1 MAKAPDRIIFDLVL
15 RTFENDIHFGRFESE
30 LGKIEADVQ
39 VSKKLQLLSEYLR
52 LPLGKPDSFASAKMT
67 ARWSSSLR

>member
-1 MAKAPDRIIFDLVL
+1 LPL
-15 RTFENDIHFGRFESE
+15 RVIEDDIHFGRFESKD
-30 LGKIEADVQ
+30 GKIEADVQ
-39 VSKKLQLLSEYLR
+39 VSKKLQLHSEYLR